1 MVSMTRN
8 VDFRTCIY
16 LRVAEDCQGSHFS
29 EEVNMI
35 AGHAA
40 LQDKADIVADI
51 AQALVDIQEADVVVQ
66 LGNALILSGHIP
78 EATQLAS
85 TRT

>member
-1 MVSMTRN
+1 MSV
-8 VDFRTCIY
+8 V
-16 LRVAEDCQGSHFS
+16 
-29 EEVNMI
+29 
-35 AGHAA
+35 GHAA

-66 LGNALILSGHIP
+66 LGNAMVLGGHIP

-85 TRT
+85 MRTVKSVAATV